1 MYTRLEQFI
10 YACKWKK
17 RAHKS
22 ERRKKNSYH
31 SMHSVVHTTLHNS
44 LRFDFFNF
52 AVMSFSFV
60 FFFKFAFCLNSIFF
74 HAFCNTFH
82 NLFFFLFELKRWHS
96 LHFLFSIT
104 TFEYSCGC
112 IRTMYCTTYTIQRN
126 QLIYESF
133 EINLWILD
141 MRRILMALHGRMEF
155 KNNQIR
161 FNKN

>member
-60 FFFKFAFCLNSIFF
+60 FFFFKYLFVWIQFFF

-82 NLFFFLFELKRWHS
+82 NLFFFSLNWNDDTHCISFFPSLLSNIHAAASEQCIVQRTQFNATNWFMNHS
-96 LHFLFSIT
+96 
-104 TFEYSCGC
+104 
-112 IRTMYCTTYTIQRN
+112 
-126 QLIYESF
+126 
-133 EINLWILD
+133 
-141 MRRILMALHGRMEF
+141 
-155 KNNQIR
+155 K
-161 FNKN
+161 